1 LNRVANTYWNDRR
14 LIAQRPLQRTLTVP
28 SFEAAARTRERERAA
43 RQRLFP
49 SWAFFAMIMLA
60 AFALCVSVNTRT
72 YAELRAATAQHERVR
87 AEVES
92 LREGNAQLRAEIER
106 LRTDPRAVERY
117 ARERLNMVRPNEII
131 LPVE

>member
-1 LNRVANTYWNDRR
+1 MNRVANTYWNDQR
-14 LIAQRPLQRTLTVP
+14 LIAQRPLQRSLTAP
-28 SFEAAARTRERERAA
+28 SLGATVRTQERVRTTQ
-43 RQRLFP
+43 QRFLP

-72 YAELRAATAQHERVR
+72 HAELRAATAQHERVR

-117 ARERLNMVRPNEII
+117 ARERLNMVRQNEII